1 MNGAEGLR
9 STFGFID
16 TKGKPNELGFCF
28 SIFMEKNNIL
38 LRSFAPRMVASTRGC
53 SMDNINL
60 KNKRKNQNTK
70 TRVLLEP
77 GLIRAGPIPKEEE
90 GNIGLLLLK
99 IPGHLMSGFSAV
111 ILHSYFQRQNTYP
124 CLAPV
129 FLLREG
135 VSIARTFP
143 EQGG

>member
-60 KNKRKNQNTK
+60 KNKRTKKPKHQNQ
-70 TRVLLEP
+70 
-77 GLIRAGPIPKEEE
+77 GLIGAWADPCRPYPQGRRGKHRSPSVENSRAPHVWFLCCHTP
-90 GNIGLLLLK
+90 
-99 IPGHLMSGFSAV
+99 
-111 ILHSYFQRQNTYP
+111 
-124 CLAPV
+124 
-129 FLLREG
+129 FLLSKTKHLPMFSPRFLITG
-135 VSIARTFP
+135 RSINCQDIP
-143 EQGG
+143 